1 MIERHSV
8 PIASIARV
16 APSDVGAIGTLY
28 EPESALE
35 LEQLCRRL
43 IGRQLPFDLVGH
55 TSNILYTSGYKVD
68 RMVSTRKVDHYE
80 IRDDA
85 IRCECGANVRL
96 LSTDAIQAGCK
107 GFEGLVDLPGTVG
120 SALYG
125 NAGCY
130 DCSVSD
136 LLTKATLL
144 MPDGT
149 VQTVAPDWF
158 QFTKRSS
165 VLKRHEQQAIILT
178 ATLRRDPADAE
189 ALCKMADENH
199 RKRRFSQPGPKN
211 GLGSVFGNSG
221 EPTPLQDRMD
231 SIYHRFEKLFHWD
244 EADIKTQRETK
255 AHLALR
261 LLGDKALLPYVRTWN
276 WYQWNDDN
284 AHKLFWRYVRLHRQM
299 FTRSDF
305 EIEIKGL
312 SRDAIERLIAAE

>member
-16 APSDVGAIGTLY
+16 APSDVGTVGTLY
-28 EPESALE
+28 EPESARE
-35 LEQLCRRL
+35 LERLCRHL
-43 IGRQLPFDLVGH
+43 VAQQLLFDLVGH
-55 TSNILYTSGYKVD
+55 TSNILYTSGYNAE
-68 RMVSTRKVDHYE
+68 RMVSTRKADHYE

-85 IRCECGANVRL
+85 IVCECGANVRL
-96 LSTDAIQAGCK
+96 LAADAIQAGCK

-130 DCSVSD
+130 DCSISA
-136 LLTKATLL
+136 LLTEATLL
-144 MPDGT
+144 MPDGRVET
-149 VQTVAPDWF
+149 VSPEWF
-158 QFTKRSS
+158 KFTQRSS
-165 VLKRHEQQAIILT
+165 VLKRQEKHAIILT
-178 ATLRRDPADAE
+178 ATLRRENGDA
-189 ALCKMADENH
+189 AVLRQKADENH

-221 EPTPLQDRMD
+221 EPTPLQERMD
-231 SIYHRFEKLFHWD
+231 GIYHRFEKLFHWD
-244 EADIKTQRETK
+244 EADIKTQREKK

-261 LLGDKALLPYVRTWN
+261 LLGDKSLLPYVRTWN

-284 AHKLFWRYVRLHRQM
+284 AHMLFWKYVRLHRQM

-312 SRDAIERLIAAE
+312 SHDAIEQRIAAD